1 MPASGLAA
9 RQNFAGAGTGSSNPV
24 PSTGESAANQCPLSS
39 AFLSLLETRRG
50 VRCPRVVVMPLSCS
64 LDEPLP
70 ITLPSRERSPLK
82 RAAKIPIYPLAIL

>member
-1 MPASGLAA
+1 
-9 RQNFAGAGTGSSNPV
+9 
-24 PSTGESAANQCPLSS
+24 
-39 AFLSLLETRRG
+39 
-50 VRCPRVVVMPLSCS
+50 MPLSCS